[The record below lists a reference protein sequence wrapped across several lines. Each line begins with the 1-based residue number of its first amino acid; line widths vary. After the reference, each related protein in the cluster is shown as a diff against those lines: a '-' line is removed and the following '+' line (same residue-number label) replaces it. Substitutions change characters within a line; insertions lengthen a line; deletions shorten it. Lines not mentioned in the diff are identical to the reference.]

1 MIIMMNSPEL
11 NRSFVSFGLLQREF
25 SPSKHI
31 KLQEKIMQ
39 RCISSCIHMQTF
51 TDSFTVQLVVTFE
64 HTPHCK
70 DCAVIIFIYI
80 YICILF

>member
-11 NRSFVSFGLLQREF
+11 NRSFVSFGLLL
-25 SPSKHI
+25 SPSEHI

-51 TDSFTVQLVVTFE
+51 TDCFTVQLVVTFE